1 MTSPE
6 EVKAFTKE
14 LIEVCLPGELTPL
27 DAVEAGYPAIPWKRL
42 PKSVRNE
49 VDILVSERHTKNIRD
64 LNERAKANAGK
75 AFKTPTVCV
84 CSGLGWVTGLFPVGD
99 PNFGRAFPCVCKSNK
114 TDYSKYLWEVSGLG
128 ETTFQRFNNYELR
141 TDECKVAKDSAF
153 DWASGDKSPWM
164 IMLGNVGVGKTHLA
178 KASVSWIIGRKE
190 MVVYMTSAEL
200 ASKVKSM
207 MDTNKYDEYVNHLK
221 NVKHL
226 IIDDLGREYST
237 DYVRSLFYEI
247 LDYRYSRRMRTMIT
261 SNFSL
266 DELEQVFDF
275 AVVDRFK
282 DVMVST
288 LVVLGETES
297 MRQEKRDELPWE

>member
-14 LIEVCLPGELTPL
+14 LIEVCLPDELTPL

-75 AFKTPTVCV
+75 GFKTPTVCV
-84 CSGLGWVTGLFPVGD
+84 CSGLGWVTGLYPVGD

-114 TDYSKYLWEVSGLG
+114 TDYSKYLWEVSNLG

-141 TDECKVAKDSAF
+141 NDECKVAKDSAF
-153 DWASGDKSPWM
+153 SWASGDKSPWM
-164 IMLGNVGVGKTHLA
+164 VMLGNVGVGKTHLA

-297 MRQEKRDELPWE
+297 MRQEERNELPWE

>member
-1 MTSPE
+1 MNSQE
-6 EVKAFTKE
+6 EVKAFSEE
-14 LIEVCLPGELTPL
+14 LIKVCLPDKLTPI
-27 DAVEAGYPAIPWKRL
+27 DSVEAGNPAIPWNRL
-42 PKSVRNE
+42 PKDVKKI
-49 VDILVSERHTKNIRD
+49 VDIEVAKRHRENLHALSEKARD
-64 LNERAKANAGK
+64 NANK
-75 AFKTPTVCV
+75 PFITPTVCI
-84 CSGLGWVTGLFPVGD
+84 CGGMGWISGLYPVGD
-99 PNFGRAFPCVCKSNK
+99 KNFGKAFPCVCKVNE
-114 TDYSKYLWEVSGLG
+114 TDYSKYLWEVSTLSDS
-128 ETTFQRFNNYELR
+128 TFQRFKNYEIR
-141 TDECKVAKDSAF
+141 NNECKIAKESTF
-153 DWASGDKSPWM
+153 TWASGENSPWM
-164 IMLGNVGVGKTHLA
+164 VMLGNVGVGKTHLA
-178 KASVSWIIGRKE
+178 KASVSWIIGRSE

-200 ASKVKSM
+200 ASKVKSY
-207 MDTNKYDEYVNHLK
+207 MDTNKYDEYVKHLK

-288 LVVLGETES
+288 LVVLGETQS
-297 MRQEKRDELPWE
+297 MRQEKRNELPWE